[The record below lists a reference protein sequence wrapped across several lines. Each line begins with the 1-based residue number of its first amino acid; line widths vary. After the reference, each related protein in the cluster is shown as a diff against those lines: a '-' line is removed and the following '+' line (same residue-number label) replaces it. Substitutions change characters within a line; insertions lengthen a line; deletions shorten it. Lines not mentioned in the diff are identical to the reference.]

1 MTSILFDAPGPR
13 ARRRSLIGS
22 IIGGVLLL
30 AVIAMVA
37 IRLEDSGQF
46 RSEFWEPFTD
56 AGIQRGLLRALG
68 ATLKAAG
75 ISIVFALLL
84 GSVLAV
90 GRLSERAP
98 LRWVATLVVE
108 FFRAMPLVL
117 LIFFARFGLPELGVD
132 VDVLWY
138 LVFGLSLY
146 NGAVLAEILR
156 AGIQSV
162 PRGQSEA
169 AYAVGLRK
177 TQVMRIVLLPQA
189 IRTMLPTLI
198 SQLVVLNKDTALGYI
213 IAYPELLRRG
223 KLIADNFGNIIPMAI
238 VVGSVY
244 ILINLS
250 LSTLASYLEGRQRR
264 RGLPAPIDNIAL
276 NEAA

>member
-1 MTSILFDAPGPR
+1 MTSILFDAPGPQG
-13 ARRRSLIGS
+13 RRRTLIGS
-22 IIGGVLLL
+22 IIGAVFLL
-30 AVIAMVA
+30 AVIASIV

-46 RSEFWEPFTD
+46 RSVFWEPFTD

-90 GRLSERAP
+90 GRLSERAAV
-98 LRWVATLVVE
+98 RWAATGVVE

-117 LIFFARFGLPELGVD
+117 LIFFARFGLPELGID

-138 LVFGLSLY
+138 LVFALSLY

-156 AGIQSV
+156 AGILSV

-169 AYAVGLRK
+169 AYAIGLRK
-177 TQVMRIVLLPQA
+177 SQVMRIVLLPQA

-250 LSTLASYLEGRQRR
+250 LSTLASYIEGRQRR
-264 RGLPAPIDNIAL
+264 RGVAPPVDNIAL
-276 NEAA
+276 SEAA

>member
-1 MTSILFDAPGPR
+1 VTSILYDIPGPR
-13 ARRRSLIGS
+13 ARRRTLIGS
-22 IIGGVLLL
+22 IIGGVLIA
-30 AVIAMVA
+30 AVITLIVV
-37 IRLEDSGQF
+37 RLEDSGQF

-56 AGIQRGLLRALG
+56 SGIQRGLLRALG

-75 ISIVFALLL
+75 IAMVFALLL
-84 GSVLAV
+84 GSLLAV

-98 LRWVATLVVE
+98 MRWLATGVIE

-138 LVFGLSLY
+138 LVIGLSLY

-162 PRGQSEA
+162 ARGQSEA
-169 AYAVGLRK
+169 AYAIGLRK
-177 TQVMRIVLLPQA
+177 SQVMRIVLLPQA
-189 IRTMLPTLI
+189 IRTMLPTLV

-244 ILINLS
+244 ILINLG

-264 RGLPAPIDNIAL
+264 RGLPAPIDDIGL
-276 NEAA
+276 KEAA